1 MLTIKFR
8 FGKLALVSRKETLK
22 TQNKGGVILDTNK
35 LLYFIKDRG
44 YRVEDFCREMDMS
57 ISTFYRRCNE
67 NTFRIKDVW
76 NISKFLKLTQEDINS
91 IFFANMV
98 S

>member
-1 MLTIKFR
+1 M
-8 FGKLALVSRKETLK
+8 
-22 TQNKGGVILDTNK
+22 DTNK

-44 YRVEDFCREMDMS
+44 YRVEDFCREMGMS